1 MRLRSTGRPKA
12 PRITS
17 TDHDR
22 ATIGTGRWPAAP
34 CPLYSWGTMIGA
46 ATRDVSRTLFERR
59 GVAPLP
65 VEQGLREAMR
75 QIDRLH
81 QE

>member
-1 MRLRSTGRPKA
+1 M
-12 PRITS
+12 
-17 TDHDR
+17 
-22 ATIGTGRWPAAP
+22 GRWPDDP
-34 CPLYSWGTMIGA
+34 GPLYSWGTMIGA
-46 ATRDVSRTLFERR
+46 ATRYVSRTMLERE

-65 VEQGLREAMR
+65 LEQGLREAMR